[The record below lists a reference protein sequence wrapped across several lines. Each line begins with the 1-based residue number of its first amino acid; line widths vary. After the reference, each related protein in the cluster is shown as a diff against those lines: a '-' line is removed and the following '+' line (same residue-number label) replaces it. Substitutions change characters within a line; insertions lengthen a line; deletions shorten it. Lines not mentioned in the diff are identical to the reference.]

1 VRSAKATRY
10 VTPLREGG
18 SLPAIVEADDV
29 GLYVVKFRG
38 AGQGSRALVAELLG
52 GALAEALGLAVP
64 ERVIIEVTPELGRNE
79 PMTEI
84 RELLGKSVGP
94 NVGLD
99 YLPGSITFDPVA
111 GPAPDETVASRTVWL
126 DGFVMN
132 VDRTAKNPNLL
143 CWHRR
148 LYLIDHGAA
157 LYFHHADP
165 PQFSTAAKSPFEA
178 IRQHVLL
185 PWAAQL
191 DEADRFARSTL
202 THQVIARALDEVPE
216 PWLEGRRQVYSQFF
230 AERLCATRPFMEE
243 ALRARA
249 GLV

>member
-1 VRSAKATRY
+1 MRRVKATRY

-18 SLPAIVEADDV
+18 SLPAIVEGDDA

-38 AGQGSRALVAELLG
+38 AGQGARALVAEVVC
-52 GALAEALGLAVP
+52 GALAEALSLLVP
-64 ERVIIEVTPELGRNE
+64 ERVQVEVTPELGRNE
-79 PMTEI
+79 PMSEI
-84 RELLGKSVGP
+84 RELLTKSVGL

-111 GPAPDETVASRTVWL
+111 GPAPDEQLASRAVWF
-126 DGFVMN
+126 DAFSMN

-143 CWHRR
+143 LWHRR

-157 LYFHHADP
+157 LYFHHAEP
-165 PQFSTAAKSPFEA
+165 PQPDAAAKSPFEA

-185 PWAAQL
+185 PWAARL
-191 DEADRFARSTL
+191 DEADVFARAAL
-202 THQVIARALDEVPE
+202 TDAVFARAVDEVPE
-216 PWLEGRRQVYSQFF
+216 AWLEGRRDVYVQFF
-230 AERLCATRPFMEE
+230 AERLSASKLFVEE

-249 GLV
+249 GVV